1 MTDRNTAITLSR
13 ITGMI
18 FIVLCHIVEYFWFVP
33 GHEVIGHFFDCG
45 VPLFIF
51 ISGYLYGLRIIRNY
65 KRFFIKR
72 IVSVS
77 CPAVLVSVFTMIA
90 LLIAGVS
97 VSIPTVIAYL
107 FDLEG
112 LLFLNWSF
120 VSRFFNQIDSLG
132 PLWFTT
138 IIMLCYL
145 LIPLLQ
151 MVYKRLVLKKIGIFI
166 FVAVGILI
174 CVLVKPYFELSYFL
188 FYIIG
193 YIAGKNELMKKI
205 NLKWLAIY
213 SLIVCAAIIIRLILH
228 NFFDDTELYTTYA
241 GLSHFVLGIWFVVLY
256 SWLNN
261 RFSIMFK
268 KISERKVTKTLDK
281 YSYYIFLVHG
291 VFCMG
296 AFNLFELMPLHFAV
310 LLFLVAT
317 VSFAIIIRFLS
328 NYLVKPFRKRGYL
341 E

>member
-1 MTDRNTAITLSR
+1 M
-13 ITGMI
+13 
-18 FIVLCHIVEYFWFVP
+18 
-33 GHEVIGHFFDCG
+33 
-45 VPLFIF
+45 
-51 ISGYLYGLRIIRNY
+51 YGLRIIRNY
-65 KRFFIKR
+65 KRSFIER

-77 CPAVLVSVFTMIA
+77 YPAVLVSVFTMIA

-174 CVLVKPYFELSYFL
+174 CVLLKPYFELSF
-188 FYIIG
+188 
-193 YIAGKNELMKKI
+193 
-205 NLKWLAIY
+205 
-213 SLIVCAAIIIRLILH
+213 
-228 NFFDDTELYTTYA
+228 
-241 GLSHFVLGIWFVVLY
+241 FVLYYWLY
-256 SWLNN
+256 C
-261 RFSIMFK
+261 RK
-268 KISERKVTKTLDK
+268 KRVDEENKS
-281 YSYYIFLVHG
+281 
-291 VFCMG
+291 
-296 AFNLFELMPLHFAV
+296 
-310 LLFLVAT
+310 
-317 VSFAIIIRFLS
+317 
-328 NYLVKPFRKRGYL
+328 
-341 E
+341 